1 MQLSTVRFW
10 KFFIQFFIFWFQ
22 TNEKKTNFLHE
33 FIEFK
38 ENVLQKFSVKIN
50 KLFYRFF
57 SFCKLNICMYG
68 LMNSALYL
76 RTLPRNTF
84 NRLQIDF

>member
-57 SFCKLNICMYG
+57 F
-68 LMNSALYL
+68 
-76 RTLPRNTF
+76 F
-84 NRLQIDF
+84 LQIEHLYVWINELCFVFENVT